1 MRRAE
6 AKLLRRNESGRRIEI
21 AHDEEGKPMTRDSG
35 RLPIPSGLIEWAPA
49 IGLTGI
55 PTFMVVLAIAAI
67 PGHIGGKGSSRASD
81 AGSEREASMNG
92 DVAPTPSEEAPRAS
106 SRRVATNA
114 ASPSR
119 PRSRGFSP
127 VRESEPVAEVVPT
140 PSSPPPQPDSHPG
153 AFDRPPTQEAPQPED
168 ARGSAAAS
176 SRAAAGGLR
185 STELMPTPD
194 AAPDAPAEAPAQP
207 ASE

>member
-1 MRRAE
+1 
-6 AKLLRRNESGRRIEI
+6 
-21 AHDEEGKPMTRDSG
+21 MTRDSG
-35 RLPIPSGLIEWAPA
+35 RMPIPNGLIEWAPA

-81 AGSEREASMNG
+81 STVTDRESSMSG
-92 DVAPTPSEEAPRAS
+92 DVPSSPSEEAPRAS

-119 PRSRGFSP
+119 PRARGFSP
-127 VRESEPVAEVVPT
+127 VRENEPVAEAVPV

-153 AFDRPPTQEAPQPED
+153 AFDRPPTPDQQPED
-168 ARGSAAAS
+168 GRSAATN
-176 SRAAAGGLR
+176 RALAIGLR
-185 STELMPTPD
+185 SAEIPPPPE

-207 ASE
+207 APGQSNVE